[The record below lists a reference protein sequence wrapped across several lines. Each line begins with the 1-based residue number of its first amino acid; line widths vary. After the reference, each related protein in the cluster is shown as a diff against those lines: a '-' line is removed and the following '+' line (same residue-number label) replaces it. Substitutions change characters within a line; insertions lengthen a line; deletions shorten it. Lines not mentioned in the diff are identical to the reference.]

1 MIITSNLKGVMI
13 DVKPKAATKRGGEYI
28 IMIYTTEVCS
38 RHECHIRQL
47 CVKAQMSY
55 IAMIEQIS
63 YMIDWTRSN

>member
-1 MIITSNLKGVMI
+1 MNEQRPKTTTKRGVMIITSNLKGVMI

-47 CVKAQMSY
+47 RVLRHKY
-55 IAMIEQIS
+55 H
-63 YMIDWTRSN
+63 T